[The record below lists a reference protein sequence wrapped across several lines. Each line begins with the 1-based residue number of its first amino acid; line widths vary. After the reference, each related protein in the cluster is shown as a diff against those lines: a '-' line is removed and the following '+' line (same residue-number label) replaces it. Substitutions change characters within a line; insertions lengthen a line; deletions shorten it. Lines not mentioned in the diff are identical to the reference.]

1 MNKFESVI
9 LFNPDLTNP
18 AILKEEDI
26 FKKNIQDSGGKIISG
41 EDWGLRDLS
50 FNINNY
56 KKSFYKY
63 YQLEI
68 DGNKIQNIKKSLTQ
82 NEKILR
88 HLFIKTSEQQSLPTN
103 LSKDEEK

>member
-18 AILKEEDI
+18 AILKEEDT

-88 HLFIKTSEQQSLPTN
+88 HLFIKTSEHQSLPTKM
-103 LSKDEEK
+103 SKDEEK